1 MGKDYYK
8 TLGVTKSATEDE
20 IKKAYRKLALKFHP
34 DKNKAP
40 DAEEKFKAIAE
51 AYDVL
56 ADKKKRDIYDQVG
69 EEGLKA
75 GAGAGGAGPGFARGC
90 AQNGQSFS
98 YQFHGDPYE
107 TFKQFFQSDGVF
119 SSMGGGFSNGGG
131 GGLGGFGNGG
141 GGGMIFEDFDSMDV
155 DGGVGGGRN
164 GGFTRM
170 NQFPG
175 FFSGS
180 PQNGCSKKLRQDP
193 PIERELPVSLE
204 EVLTGCT
211 KKMKITRR
219 VIKPDGQ
226 YIKEDKILTINVK
239 PGWKSGTKIT
249 FNQEGDQSPN
259 AIPADVIFVI
269 KDKPHP
275 NFKRDGCDIKY
286 TAKIS
291 LKEALTCNTVT
302 RVPTLDGEPVTL
314 AIKDIVRPSTTKRLF
329 GRGLPLT
336 KEPRKRGDLVVH
348 FDIQFP
354 TSLPE
359 ATRQILVDLLP

>member
-8 TLGVTKSATEDE
+8 TLGVSKNATEEE

-34 DKNKAP
+34 DKNKDP
-40 DAEEKFKAIAE
+40 GAEEKFKALAE

-56 ADKKKRDIYDQVG
+56 SDKKKRDIYDQVG

-75 GAGAGGAGPGFARGC
+75 GAGAGGGAGFPRGGTP
-90 AQNGQSFS
+90 NGQSQFT

-119 SSMGGGFSNGGG
+119 SSMGS
-131 GGLGGFGNGG
+131 FGNGGG
-141 GGGMIFEDFDSMDV
+141 GGGMIFEDFDGMDV
-155 DGGVGGGRN
+155 DGGAGGR
-164 GGFTRM
+164 GGFSRV
-170 NQFPG
+170 NGFPG

-180 PQNGCSKKLRQDP
+180 PQNGGSKKLRQDP
-193 PIERELPVSLE
+193 PIERDLPVSLE

-219 VIKPDGQ
+219 VIRPDGQ
-226 YIKEDKILTINVK
+226 SLKEDKILAINVK

-259 AIPADVIFVI
+259 ALPADVIFVI

-275 NFKRDGCDIKY
+275 YFKRDGSDIKY

-291 LKEALTCNTVT
+291 LKEALTGNSVT
-302 RVPTLDGEPVTL
+302 RVPTLDGDPVTL
-314 AIKDIVRPSTTKRLF
+314 AIKDIVKPTTTKRLF
-329 GRGLPLT
+329 GRGLPLS
-336 KEPRKRGDLVVH
+336 KEPKKRGDLIVH

-354 TSLPE
+354 TNLPE
-359 ATRQILVDLLP
+359 TTRQILVDILP

>member
-8 TLGVTKSATEDE
+8 TLGVSKGASEDE
-20 IKKAYRKLALKFHP
+20 IKKAYRKLALKYHP
-34 DKNKAP
+34 DKNKAA
-40 DAEEKFKAIAE
+40 DAEEKFKALAE

-56 ADKKKRDIYDQVG
+56 SDKRKRDIYDQVG

-75 GAGAGGAGPGFARGC
+75 GAGGGGGSGPGFARAGPG
-90 AQNGQSFS
+90 GQSYT

-119 SSMGGGFSNGGG
+119 SSMGG
-131 GGLGGFGNGG
+131 FGN
-141 GGGMIFEDFDSMDV
+141 GGGMIFEDFDGMDI
-155 DGGVGGGRN
+155 DGGGGGGVGGRSGYSRVN
-164 GGFTRM
+164 G
-170 NQFPG
+170 FPG

-180 PQNGCSKKLRQDP
+180 PQNGGSKKLRQDP
-193 PIERELPVSLE
+193 PIERDLPVSLE
-204 EVLTGCT
+204 EVLSGCT

-219 VIKPDGQ
+219 VIKPNGQ
-226 YIKEDKILTINVK
+226 CLKEDKILTINVK

-259 AIPADVIFVI
+259 ALPADVIFVI

-275 NFKRDGCDIKY
+275 YFKRDGSDIKF

-291 LKEALTCNTVT
+291 LKEALTCESVI
-302 RVPTLDGEPVTL
+302 RVPTLDGDPVTL
-314 AIKDIVRPSTTKRLF
+314 AIKDIVKPSTTKRLF
-329 GRGLPLT
+329 GRGLPLP

-354 TSLPE
+354 ATLPE

>member
-8 TLGVTKSATEDE
+8 TLQVAKNATEDE

-34 DKNKAP
+34 DKNKAA
-40 DAEEKFKAIAE
+40 DAEEKFKEIAE
-51 AYDVL
+51 AYEVL
-56 ADKKKRDIYDQVG
+56 SDKKKRDIYDQVG

-75 GAGAGGAGPGFARGC
+75 GAGAGGHPGFARG
-90 AQNGQSFS
+90 ASPGGQSFS

-119 SSMGGGFSNGGG
+119 SSMGS
-131 GGLGGFGNGG
+131 FGNG
-141 GGGMIFEDFDSMDV
+141 GGGMIFEDFDAMDV
-155 DGGVGGGRN
+155 DGSGGR

-170 NQFPG
+170 NGFPG

-193 PIERELPVSLE
+193 PIERDLPVSLE

-219 VIKPDGQ
+219 VIKPNGQ
-226 YIKEDKILTINVK
+226 HLKEDKILTINVK

-259 AIPADVIFVI
+259 ALPADVIFVI

-275 NFKRDGCDIKY
+275 HFKRDGSDIKY
-286 TAKIS
+286 TARIS
-291 LKEALTCNTVT
+291 LKEALTCNSAI

-314 AIKDIVRPSTTKRLF
+314 AIKDIVKPSTTKRLP
-329 GRGLPLT
+329 GRGLPLP
-336 KEPRKRGDLVVH
+336 KEPRRRGDLIVS

-354 TSLPE
+354 TFLPE
-359 ATRQILVDLLP
+359 TTRQILADLLP